1 MSPSMIGKHRSTSF
15 ISGIHI
21 YAVMTFCQ
29 YISVVNYSPS
39 VLVNGLGKVKRN
51 AEKEKCNQTA
61 FVFSGELASGRNLSP
76 NITKCETSTR
86 IGSIGFY

>member
-1 MSPSMIGKHRSTSF
+1 MIGKHRSTSF

-39 VLVNGLGKVKRN
+39 VLVNGLGKVKCN
-51 AEKEKCNQTA
+51 AEKEKMQPNC
-61 FVFSGELASGRNLSP
+61 FSFLR
-76 NITKCETSTR
+76 
-86 IGSIGFY
+86 

>member
-1 MSPSMIGKHRSTSF
+1 MIGKHRSTSF

-51 AEKEKCNQTA
+51 AEKEKMQ
-61 FVFSGELASGRNLSP
+61 P
-76 NITKCETSTR
+76 NCFCFLR
-86 IGSIGFY
+86 

>member
-1 MSPSMIGKHRSTSF
+1 MIGKHRSTSF

-21 YAVMTFCQ
+21 YAVTFCQ

-39 VLVNGLGKVKRN
+39 VLVNGLSVMLRG
-51 AEKEKCNQTA
+51 EKCNQTT
-61 FVFSGELASGRNLSP
+61 FVFSGELAGGRNLSP
-76 NITKCETSTR
+76 KNVTKCETSTR

>member
-1 MSPSMIGKHRSTSF
+1 MIGKHRSTSF

-29 YISVVNYSPS
+29 YISVVNHSPS

-51 AEKEKCNQTA
+51 AEKEKMQ
-61 FVFSGELASGRNLSP
+61 P
-76 NITKCETSTR
+76 NCFCFLR
-86 IGSIGFY
+86 

>member
-1 MSPSMIGKHRSTSF
+1 MIGKHRSTSF

-39 VLVNGLGKVKRN
+39 VLVNGLGKVKLN
-51 AEKEKCNQTA
+51 AEKEKMQ
-61 FVFSGELASGRNLSP
+61 P
-76 NITKCETSTR
+76 NCFCFLR
-86 IGSIGFY
+86 